1 MKLAISIPDDLAR
14 QVDQCAK
21 RLRVARSQL
30 IADGARLIV
39 AKHGVADATAQ
50 WNAALDAAGQPGDEP
65 EVAVLRRRS
74 KRVVRKST
82 GRW

>member
-1 MKLAISIPDDLAR
+1 M
-14 QVDQCAK
+14 
-21 RLRVARSQL
+21 ARSQL

-39 AKHGVADATAQ
+39 AKHGVTDATAE

-65 EVAVLRRRS
+65 EILVLRRKS